1 MKISSMRT
9 SRQQRNAFQQNS
21 KLNIESHGETL
32 AVREKRALVKTAS
45 KNYRKNLTNTNALK
59 LKTARYQLA
68 GIYIKEQTEYIQNQI
83 DKIRDSVE
91 DRQSRIAWQTINEVS
106 RRKNTAKAK
115 LKAANQQERI
125 KLWKQ
130 HFENLLG
137 NPPKIT
143 QEPIT
148 RIISK
153 QLDIKL
159 GPFTQ
164 GELDSVLRKIKNRKA
179 AGLDEIPPE
188 VWKTRQFDDILL
200 RHCNAVYNQNPIDRW
215 MKGCILPF
223 PKKGD
228 LGLAKNY
235 RGITLTSIAAKIYNA
250 LLRNRIEPQIDN
262 ILRKNQNGFRRN
274 RSTTSQILT
283 IRRILEGVRA
293 KNLQATL
300 IFVDFTKAFDSI
312 HRGQMEQILLAY
324 SIPKET
330 VAAIT
335 ILYRNTKVKVRSP
348 DGDTEYFDIVAGVL
362 QGDTLAP
369 YLFIICLDYVLR
381 TSIDKIKENGFEL
394 TKKRSRRYPATTIT
408 DANYADD
415 IAILANTPDQ
425 AETLLHSLER
435 AAASIGLYVNA
446 HKTEYMCY
454 YQTGDI
460 STLEGTPLKLV
471 DKFTYL
477 GSSVEST
484 EKDIET
490 RLAKAWTAINRLSII
505 WKSDLTDKMKRS
517 FFQAAVTSILLHGC
531 TTWTL
536 TKRLEKKLDSKYT
549 RMLRAILN
557 KSWRQHPTRHQLY
570 GHLPLITKTIQ
581 VRRTRHAGHC
591 WRSRDELIR
600 DVLLWTPTHGR
611 AKAGRPARTYIQQ
624 LCEDTGCSPE
634 DLPRAMNDREEW
646 RERVRDIRATSAIWW
661 YHRWV

>member
-1 MKISSMRT
+1 M
-9 SRQQRNAFQQNS
+9 
-21 KLNIESHGETL
+21 
-32 AVREKRALVKTAS
+32 
-45 KNYRKNLTNTNALK
+45 
-59 LKTARYQLA
+59 
-68 GIYIKEQTEYIQNQI
+68 
-83 DKIRDSVE
+83 E

-143 QEPIT
+143 HETIT
-148 RIISK
+148 RIIRK
-153 QLDIKL
+153 QL
-159 GPFTQ
+159 
-164 GELDSVLRKIKNRKA
+164 
-179 AGLDEIPPE
+179 
-188 VWKTRQFDDILL
+188 DILL

-250 LLRNRIEPQIDN
+250 LLRNRIEPKIDN

-283 IRRILEGVRA
+283 ILRILEGVWA

-312 HRGQMEQILLAY
+312 HRGKMEQILLAY
-324 SIPKET
+324 GIPKET

-394 TKKRSRRYPATTIT
+394 RTDATTIT
-408 DANYADD
+408 DTDYADD

-454 YQTGDI
+454 NQTGDI

-477 GSSVEST
+477 GSSIEST

-517 FFQAAVTSILLHGC
+517 FFQAAVTSILLYGC

-536 TKRLEKKLDSKYT
+536 TKRLEKKLDGNYT

-570 GHLPLITKTIQ
+570 GHLPPSRKLFKLDEPDMQDT
-581 VRRTRHAGHC
+581 AG
-591 WRSRDELIR
+591 E
-600 DVLLWTPTHGR
+600 
-611 AKAGRPARTYIQQ
+611 AGTN
-624 LCEDTGCSPE
+624 S
-634 DLPRAMNDREEW
+634 
-646 RERVRDIRATSAIWW
+646 
-661 YHRWV
+661 